1 MILEL
6 NINYPEEKTI
16 NFESRLVR
24 INLDEEK
31 KKDMESNIG
40 IEIKDAPPI
49 TKSLKRTDT
58 IYSELFMKTLHD
70 PDSYTDKYS
79 CQCEELQGKDYQGE
93 ICPICHTKVEYV
105 GENFAKTGW
114 ITTKD
119 EYPFIHPNLYRSLCR
134 YIGTSTLESIL
145 EPEIDLDENGNPVT
159 KFSKSIAKKQAK
171 RKYSKK
177 NIDETFKGIGM
188 IEFHKRFDEIM
199 EYFHTKNKGKNEA
212 FYEDIMN
219 ERDKIF
225 AHSIP
230 VYTTGL
236 RPFKIEGN
244 RFTFEGTN
252 AMYNIMTKLVTKI
265 NDDTLSIHRMPK
277 YRNILLWKL
286 QDKYNELYKEIEA
299 ICANKKGV
307 IRSLIG
313 GRCGFTSRAVIVP
326 DPTLRINEID
336 LSYHSLLELLQQTII
351 NIMVR
356 TYNISYNDAYM
367 RFQRAQMSPDVRIR
381 EIIENIIKTSG
392 VTVLIN
398 RNQSLGSVYR

>member
-1 MILEL
+1 MAFLEF
-6 NINYPEEKTI
+6 NINYPDEKNI
-16 NFESRLVR
+16 IFESKIVR
-24 INLDEEK
+24 IDLDKEMQKDIDEK
-31 KKDMESNIG
+31 IG
-40 IEIKDAPPI
+40 FFIKDAPAL

-79 CQCEELQGKDYQGE
+79 CKCEELQGKDYQGE
-93 ICPICHTKVEYV
+93 ICPVCHTKVEYV

-114 ITTKD
+114 IQVKD
-119 EYPFIHPNLYRSLCR
+119 EYPFIHPNLYKSLCR
-134 YIGTSTLESIL
+134 YIGTATLESIL
-145 EPEIDLDENGNPVT
+145 EPEIDLDENGNPIT
-159 KFSKSIAKKQAK
+159 KFSKAIAKKQAK

-177 NIDETFKGIGM
+177 NIDEKFKGIGM

-212 FYEDIMN
+212 FYEDIMK
-219 ERDKIF
+219 EKDKIF
-225 AHSIP
+225 AHNIP

-236 RPFKIEGN
+236 RPFKIEGT

-252 AMYNIMTKLVTKI
+252 AIYNIMAKLATKI
-265 NDDTLSIHRMPK
+265 NDDTLSIHKMPK

-299 ICANKKGV
+299 ICANKKGA

-313 GRCGFTSRAVIVP
+313 GRCGFTARSVIVP
-326 DPTLRINEID
+326 DPTLRINQID
-336 LSYHSLLELLQQTII
+336 LSYHALLELLQQTVI

-356 TYNISYNDAYM
+356 TYNITYNDAYM
-367 RFQRAQMSPDVRIR
+367 KFQQAQIVPNQRIR
-381 EIIENIIKTSG
+381 EIIENIINTSG
-392 VTVLIN
+392 VTVLVN
-398 RNQSLGSVYR
+398 RN